1 VSGVRRSRDQ
11 QGSWSSGGRD
21 VRLAGVRLAGV
32 RVSWRTVDDGDFFC
46 PDCGGDRSYRR
57 RSGRRLFVLLGVPV
71 FPRGAVAPVLECASC
86 RGHFGTEVLDHPTTY
101 RLASQ
106 LRDAVHAIALTVLAA
121 GGYDSPTAR
130 RTAVNAVRN
139 VGFTE
144 CTEDQLLTLLAALR
158 AERAISRVPE
168 ADVPAEIELHE
179 ALAPLA
185 PHLAQAGR
193 EGLLLRGARIALADG
208 PYQAAEREA
217 LAAVGRALR
226 IDDADVDRL
235 LAQARTPS

>member
-1 VSGVRRSRDQ
+1 M
-11 QGSWSSGGRD
+11 
-21 VRLAGVRLAGV
+21 RLAGVPGV
-32 RVSWRTVDDGDFFC
+32 RVSWHTVDDGDFFC
-46 PDCGGDRSYRR
+46 PGCGGDRSYRR
-57 RSGRRLFVLLGVPV
+57 RSGRRLFVLLGVPL

-130 RTAVNAVRN
+130 RTAVNTVRN

-158 AERAISRVPE
+158 AERAISVVPE

-179 ALAPLA
+179 ATGPARAPSGTGGPGGA
-185 PHLAQAGR
+185 AAARRPYRTGR
-193 EGLLLRGARIALADG
+193 RPVPG
-208 PYQAAEREA
+208 
-217 LAAVGRALR
+217 GRA
-226 IDDADVDRL
+226 
-235 LAQARTPS
+235 